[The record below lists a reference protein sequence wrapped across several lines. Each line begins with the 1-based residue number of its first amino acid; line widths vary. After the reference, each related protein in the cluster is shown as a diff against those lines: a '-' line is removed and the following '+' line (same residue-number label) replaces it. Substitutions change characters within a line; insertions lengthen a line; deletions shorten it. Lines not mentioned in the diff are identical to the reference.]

1 MEQCKI
7 LVFLAFGAV
16 LSFISPCCLPLYPAF
31 LSYITG
37 MSVSELKEENA
48 MLRKRSMIHTAFF
61 LLGFSIIFIAIDL
74 VQVLLEASLQI
85 IKI

>member
-1 MEQCKI
+1 
-7 LVFLAFGAV
+7 
-16 LSFISPCCLPLYPAF
+16 
-31 LSYITG
+31 

-61 LLGFSIIFIAIDL
+61 LLGFSIIFIAMDL
-74 VQVLLEASLQI
+74 VQVLLEESLLT